1 MAQARTAG
9 IGAVTTTALS
19 VFLAVLAGG
28 AFLVVRGAERD
39 RASALALETAFG
51 LENAIKASRPAG
63 PEAVRQ
69 VFAEFEVDG
78 LVWAHLIGPAGVVLA
93 STDAA
98 LPDGRYEQPLAPE
111 ALATGDVQ
119 VRAVSGA
126 DGNPVH
132 EIVIPIRHAAPP
144 PRGRRPHFGLG
155 HWFAP
160 RDLVLVVGVEA
171 TPVVWMRNWAL
182 AQALA
187 SLAVIAGLIVAH
199 LRSRRAE
206 MALRALEADQRRRE
220 VLARLGEVSAVLAHE
235 IRNPLAAVKGHVQ
248 LALETVG
255 AAPDR
260 APLSARLTTVV
271 DEVARV
277 ETLVRGLLDYARERP
292 LAPGRVTLDAVARRG
307 VALAQAGRDLPG
319 PNVSVDVPEGI
330 EFEADA
336 DQVERVLSNL
346 VQNAME
352 AAGATAGARVR
363 ISGRAAREGVEVVVE
378 DSGPGIPDGLAD
390 RLFEPFVTGR
400 IHGVGL
406 GLAIASRIVEA
417 HGGTLRAGSS
427 ADLGGARFEV
437 RLPAVPRPAGPRQ
450 GGNP

>member
-9 IGAVTTTALS
+9 IGTVTTAALS
-19 VFLAVLAGG
+19 VFLALLAAG

-39 RASALALETAFG
+39 RASARALETAFG

-69 VFAEFEVDG
+69 VFAEFAADG
-78 LVWAHLIGPAGVVLA
+78 LVWAHLVGPAGVVLA
-93 STDAA
+93 STDAT
-98 LPDGRYEQPLAPE
+98 LLDGRYDQPLAPQ

-119 VRAVSGA
+119 VRATAGTT
-126 DGNPVH
+126 GTPVH
-132 EIVIPIRHAAPP
+132 EVVIPVRHAPP
-144 PRGRRPHFGLG
+144 PPHARGPHLGFG

-171 TPVVWMRNWAL
+171 SPVGWMRNWAL

-199 LRSRRAE
+199 LRGRRAE
-206 MALRALEADQRRRE
+206 VALRALEADRRRRE

-248 LALETVG
+248 LAIESVG
-255 AAPDR
+255 GTAAPS
-260 APLSARLTTVV
+260 PVSTRLATVV

-277 ETLVRGLLDYARERP
+277 ETLVRGLLDYAKERP
-292 LAPGRVTLDAVARRG
+292 LIRGRTTLAAVVARGVDLARARG
-307 VALAQAGRDLPG
+307 DLPA
-319 PNVSVDVPEGI
+319 PALSIEVPEGI
-330 EFEADA
+330 AFDADA
-336 DQVERVLSNL
+336 EQVERVVANL
-346 VQNAME
+346 VQNAIE
-352 AAGATAGARVR
+352 AAGADGRVR
-363 ISGRAAREGVEVVVE
+363 VTGRAARGGVELAVE
-378 DSGPGIPDGLAD
+378 DSGPGIPEGLAG

-417 HGGTLRAGSS
+417 HGGTIRAGAS
-427 ADLGGARFEV
+427 ADLGGARFDV
-437 RLPAVPRPAGPRQ
+437 RLPA
-450 GGNP
+450 GGLA